1 MVAVKNFPGLLK
13 VSLQTSSIAST
24 AIDGMLWCYHY
35 TWSITTLT
43 LTVTCCCTAT
53 NKPTRHT
60 ERDVADMSSLLL
72 FLLPVPPCVP
82 QLCCDRLLSSRR
94 DSCVLTMRLIRK
106 LSIGV
111 SWYQPPANSVFWSI
125 LVCLVL
131 LISSGAS
138 LRLLS
143 V

>member
-1 MVAVKNFPGLLK
+1 MYVLESLVKALSDGSSSKELSWLVKN
-13 VSLQTSSIAST
+13 VSQLCFQTQTSSIAST
-24 AIDGMLWCYHY
+24 AIDGILWCYHY

-60 ERDVADMSSLLL
+60 ERDVADISSLLL

-82 QLCCDRLLSSRR
+82 QLRCDRLLRSRH

-111 SWYQPPANSVFWSI
+111 S
-125 LVCLVL
+125 
-131 LISSGAS
+131 
-138 LRLLS
+138 
-143 V
+143 